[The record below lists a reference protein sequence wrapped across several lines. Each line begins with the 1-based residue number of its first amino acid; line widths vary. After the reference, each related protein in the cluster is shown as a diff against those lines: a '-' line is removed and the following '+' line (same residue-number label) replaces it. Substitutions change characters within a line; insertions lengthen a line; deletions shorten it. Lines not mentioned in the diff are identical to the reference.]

1 MSLYLDTSCLLKMLF
16 PEPETR
22 RVMQLVAVE
31 EHVVIS
37 TLARLETVVRPPDH
51 SNARSGRS
59 LLNGRFAGS
68 PPSNRRTY
76 HEPVRT
82 ART

>member
-37 TLARLETVVRPPDH
+37 TLARLETLVNPQ
-51 SNARSGRS
+51 
-59 LLNGRFAGS
+59 LL
-68 PPSNRRTY
+68 
-76 HEPVRT
+76 
-82 ART
+82 